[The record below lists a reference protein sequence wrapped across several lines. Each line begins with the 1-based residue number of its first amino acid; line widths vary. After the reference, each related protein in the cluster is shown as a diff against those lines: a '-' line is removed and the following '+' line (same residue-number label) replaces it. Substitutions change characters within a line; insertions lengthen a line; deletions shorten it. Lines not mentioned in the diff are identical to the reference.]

1 MSSEG
6 AVPQSSHA
14 PELAANPPLSQP
26 TPISDIKQLV
36 RSFTNRGA
44 YAKLEDIDLEVGKSK
59 DAQVTVAEVQ
69 KDEHDE
75 CHHSPEPLPSK
86 KYGRVARNIRWTFL
100 NVYERLAF
108 IVLLPNLVMM
118 VYLLVQPDTFS
129 SPTRLSTP
137 VAANITLTV
146 LIRNEHIINFLFW
159 SFGKAPKSWPLG
171 VRRVIAKL
179 YHLGGIHSGCG
190 VAAILWFGLFNGAV
204 MNMMTNLKYQGI
216 RGGSFF
222 ITILLDLLLLNIL
235 VLSHP
240 KLRARYHNMW
250 EQMHRFAGWAAI
262 GLFWLHLFLFNHVQY
277 RLNDNKGWLEILYKT
292 PNFYFLLITTFVIFE
307 PWFRLKKVPVRAETL
322 SDHAIRLHFT
332 HQNLAICT
340 TPRFSDYILKE
351 WHAFAA
357 IPAEDGVGYSVLI
370 SKAGDWTTKVIKTPP
385 KELWTK
391 GTPARGALYMGVVFK
406 KIVVVA
412 TGSGIAPIL
421 SLLQAPNLEVRI
433 LWSTPGPPEK
443 VFAPYIVDYVKKADS
458 EAVIIDTRKAGRPN
472 LVEEA
477 WKIYCSSGAEAVFI
491 ISNAA
496 VTRKFVY
503 GLESRGVPTFA
514 PIFDS

>member
-1 MSSEG
+1 M
-6 AVPQSSHA
+6 
-14 PELAANPPLSQP
+14 
-26 TPISDIKQLV
+26 
-36 RSFTNRGA
+36 RSFTNKGA
-44 YAKLEDIDLEVGKSK
+44 YAKLEDVDLEVAKSRQ
-59 DAQVTVAEVQ
+59 AQVSVTEIRP
-69 KDEHDE
+69 DEHDQ
-75 CHHSPEPLPSK
+75 CHHSPDPLPSK
-86 KYGRVARNIRWTFL
+86 KYDRVMRNIRWTL
-100 NVYERLAF
+100 LSVYERLAL
-108 IVLLPNLVMM
+108 IVLLPNLIMM
-118 VYLLVQPDTFS
+118 IYLLVLPGTFL

-137 VAANITLTV
+137 VAANITMTV

-159 SFGKAPKSWPLG
+159 SFGKTPKSWPLR
-171 VRRVIAKL
+171 VRRLVAKL
-179 YHLGGIHSGCG
+179 YHLGGIHSGAG
-190 VAAILWFGLFNGAV
+190 VSAILWFFLFNGAV
-204 MNMMTNLKYQGI
+204 MRMMSDLTYQGI
-216 RGGSFF
+216 RAGTFF
-222 ITILLDLLLLNIL
+222 STMLLDLLLVNIL

-250 EQMHRFAGWAAI
+250 EQMHRFAGWLAV

-277 RLNDNKGWLEILYKT
+277 RLNDHKGWFEILYKT
-292 PNFYFLLITTFVIFE
+292 PSFYLLLLTTFIIFE
-307 PWFRLKKVPVRAETL
+307 PWFRLKKVPVRAEAL

-340 TPRFSDYILKE
+340 TPRFSDHFLKE

-357 IPAEDGVGYSVLI
+357 IPAEDGIGYSVLV
-370 SKAGDWTTKVIKTPP
+370 SKAGDWTTKIIKTPP
-385 KELWTK
+385 KRLWTK
-391 GTPARGALYMGVVFK
+391 GTPARGALYMGVVFR

-421 SLLQAPNLEVRI
+421 SLLQAPDLDVRI
-433 LWSTPGPPEK
+433 LWSTPGPPGQ
-443 VFAPYIVDYVKKADS
+443 VFAPYIVDYVRKSDP
-458 EAVIIDTRKAGRPN
+458 EAVIIDTRKVGRPN

-496 VTRKFVY
+496 VTRQFVY